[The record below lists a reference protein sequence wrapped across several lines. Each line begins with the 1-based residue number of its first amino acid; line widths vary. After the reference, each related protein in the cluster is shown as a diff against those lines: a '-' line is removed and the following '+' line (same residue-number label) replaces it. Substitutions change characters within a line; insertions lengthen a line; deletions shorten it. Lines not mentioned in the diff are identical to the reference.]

1 MMKVLRERSF
11 VKFLAQLVFILLPTI
26 AMVMFIL
33 WNTNQYFSFLR
44 ESWKI
49 QTTYFA
55 AGMLLAYTVSQVR
68 FRFLPL
74 FAGILFMFYS
84 IYKLLDNYAIG
95 EFDSFLVSVQF
106 MVFAW
111 LFGSGWLV
119 GWGLQR
125 VRYFSVILSGVLLV
139 LSIFLI
145 SKTGLIT
152 VEKLLLSFTPV
163 ALYGVYLIY
172 TTEALRNIEKT
183 NARFWIAFTG
193 RMLAFCLFL
202 SLMFG
207 TVVYFLYPQIQE
219 RVEEYGGQ
227 GKEGEN
233 QMLQNKKDGTVENRD
248 NMGLSGNNKRNNN
261 PEPLFCA
268 HIESTLPGSD
278 IPNPL
283 YLTSYHFTKF
293 DTLTETFERDTLFKY
308 NDEFL
313 PDPSRIPLF
322 FTYKDS
328 SRLEREMAWRNK
340 TTIEVEVY
348 KKKLSPRF
356 FVAPSTGYFVQPITV
371 EKDFQKEFTSAYRCK
386 SYVSELNSAYFIYNS
401 DDPQLRA
408 FQQQRFDVLRKAKPF
423 SAMNQEMYE
432 YYTFF
437 PVQGQYQPIKRL
449 ADSLA
454 KGKTAAI
461 DKILAVRDYFLQK
474 NALGEQVYK
483 YADNPGVPGLPGASK
498 LLYFLFESKKGYCAY
513 YAAAT
518 VALLRS
524 MQIPCRVVTGFL
536 TVDRS
541 DKNKGWYWYYE
552 DQSHGWVQV
561 YFPEYGWIDFDT
573 TVGNDEAEQ
582 SPTPDGTPPMEPPR
596 PLLALSGKIVSV
608 DTLRKIAN
616 LVASNILFKDQ
627 EYPNVKESLEL
638 DLRVARIWK
647 DSIQMPLDILKKGDD
662 VMAVSFAEKLKAYTP
677 EKKIEQLIK
686 KFPKSIPTDEVYI
699 KDFAKEKKK
708 DDAQK
713 EDETKPLKY
722 YLLGTL
728 FLILGLILLLLLMPW
743 ILYRWYKFNIH
754 LSKSVASKL
763 YYTYK
768 ASTLFLHMI
777 SAPRA
782 SLTPLKYASHVIDP
796 SYGTSYT
803 SFIILY
809 LKQKYAGQ
817 DLSTDEIQKVEEFY
831 PAFEQKVKQ
840 SHSFW
845 QRTYRFKNLNHFVR
859 YFILP
864 EESEI
869 NLPNNTNF

>member
-1 MMKVLRERSF
+1 MMQVIKERSF
-11 VKFLAQLVFILLPTI
+11 SKFLAQLVFILLPTV
-26 AMVMFIL
+26 AMVLFIL
-33 WNTNQYFSFLR
+33 WNANHYFSFLR
-44 ESWKI
+44 EQWQM
-49 QTTYFA
+49 QTIYFSV
-55 AGMLLAYTVSQVR
+55 GMLAAYTISQVR
-68 FRFLPL
+68 FRFIPL
-74 FAGILFMFYS
+74 FAAILFVFYS
-84 IYKLLDNYAIG
+84 IYQLLDNYATG
-95 EFDSFLVSVQF
+95 EFDSFFISVQF
-106 MVFAW
+106 LVFAW
-111 LFGSGWLV
+111 LFGIGWLV

-125 VRYFSVILSGVLLV
+125 IRYFSVVLAGVVLI

-145 SKTGLIT
+145 SKTGIIT
-152 VEKLLLSFTPV
+152 VEKLLLTFTPV
-163 ALYGVYLIY
+163 ALYGAYLIY
-172 TTEALRNIEKT
+172 TTEALRNVEKT
-183 NARFWIAFTG
+183 NLRFWLAFSG
-193 RMLAFCLFL
+193 RMLAFSLFL
-202 SLMFG
+202 LLMFG

-233 QMLQNKKDGTVENRD
+233 QMLKNKKDGSVENRD
-248 NMGLSGNNKRNNN
+248 KMGLSGNNKRNNN

-293 DTLTETFERDTLFKY
+293 DTLTETFERDTIFKY

-328 SRLEREMAWRNK
+328 TRLDREMAWRNK
-340 TTIEVEVY
+340 TTVEVEVY
-348 KKKLSPRF
+348 KKKLSPQF

-371 EKDFQKEFTSAYRCK
+371 EKDFQKEFSSAYRSK

-401 DDPQLRA
+401 EDPQLRA

-423 SAMNQEMYE
+423 SAMNQEMYN

-437 PVQGQYQPIKRL
+437 PVYGQYGPVKAL
-449 ADSLA
+449 ADSLSR
-454 KGKTAAI
+454 GKTAAI
-461 DKILAVRDYFLQK
+461 DKVLAVRDYFLQK
-474 NALGEQVYK
+474 NAQGEQVYK

-524 MQIPCRVVTGFL
+524 MKIPCRVVTGFL

-573 TVGNDEAEQ
+573 TVGNEEAEQ

-596 PLLALSGKIVSV
+596 PVLAMSGKITSV
-608 DTLRKIAN
+608 DTIKKLAS

-627 EYPNVKESLEL
+627 EYPNVKEKLEL
-638 DLRVARIWK
+638 DLRIARIWK
-647 DSIQMPLDILKKGDD
+647 DSIQMPLGILKKGDD
-662 VMAVSFAEKLKAYTP
+662 VMAVSYAEKLKAYTP
-677 EKKIEQLIK
+677 EKKIEQLLK
-686 KFPKSIPTDEVYI
+686 KFPNSIPTDEVYI
-699 KDFAKEKKK
+699 RDFAKEKKNGEA
-708 DDAQK
+708 DK
-713 EDETKPLKY
+713 EEASKPLKY
-722 YLLGTL
+722 YLLWTLGTIVL
-728 FLILGLILLLLLMPW
+728 FLLLLLFTPW
-743 ILYRWYKFNIH
+743 ILYRWYKLKLKWSKDIA
-754 LSKSVASKL
+754 SKS

-768 ASTLFLHMI
+768 ASSLWLHMI
-777 SAPRA
+777 SQQRGT
-782 SLTPLKYASHVIDP
+782 LTPLKYATKCIDP
-796 SYGTSYT
+796 EYGTQYA

-817 DLSTDEIQKVEEFY
+817 ELSALEVKQVEEFY
-831 PAFEQKVKQ
+831 AAFEQKIKNK
-840 SHSFW
+840 HSFM
-845 QRTYRFKNLNHFVR
+845 QRAFRFKNLNNFVR
-859 YFILP
+859 YFILQ
-864 EESEI
+864 EETE
-869 NLPNNTNF
+869 TNIT